1 MSDTNSN
8 YYEFWQET
16 ILRIQETL
24 PGQEYSTWFNRIVY
38 VGSEDKKVILAGA
51 SQFILDTVIAR
62 YRDLLVNTL
71 CELTGEE
78 IGVDFIV
85 KSLSEIQEHMKGTPS
100 SMIEPPKE
108 TKASQPQPMQKQK
121 ASQETTMKIKKESN
135 LNYSYQFSN
144 FVIGDNSTF
153 A

>member
-24 PGQEYSTWFNRIVY
+24 PAQEYTTWFNRIVY

-78 IGVDFIV
+78 ISVEFIV
-85 KSLSEIQEHMKGTPS
+85 KSLSEIQEHKKGDPS
-100 SMIEPPKE
+100 SIIEPPKE
-108 TKASQPQPMQKQK
+108 AKAVQAPVKKKASPDRK
-121 ASQETTMKIKKESN
+121 S
-135 LNYSYQFSN
+135 
-144 FVIGDNSTF
+144 VV
-153 A
+153 